1 MEKTCY
7 NCGSPISKET
17 CEDFPEVCEH
27 WSPKKPLTNADI
39 IRAMTNKELAE
50 WIALKVECL
59 WCPAKPQE
67 GKCMPR
73 LNPKMDCVDAVLDWL
88 KQEVKG

>member
-17 CEDFPEVCEH
+17 CEEFPEVCEH

-50 WIALKVECL
+50 WIADIVDCGED
-59 WCPAKPQE
+59 CPVYYRCTIDRCCEEDLFQ
-67 GKCMPR
+67 
-73 LNPKMDCVDAVLDWL
+73 WL
-88 KQEVKG
+88 QKEADND